1 MLDENL
7 DTEDIRILI
16 HPSTLALIPM
26 KSGLDSGELNFSFYS
41 PREKMGQCEITKKTA
56 YFSGEI
62 IHARLVN

>member
-16 HPSTLALIPM
+16 HPFTLALIPM

-41 PREKMGQCEITKKTA
+41 PREKMGQCAVTKISVLLHGK
-56 YFSGEI
+56 I
-62 IHARLVN
+62 IHARLV